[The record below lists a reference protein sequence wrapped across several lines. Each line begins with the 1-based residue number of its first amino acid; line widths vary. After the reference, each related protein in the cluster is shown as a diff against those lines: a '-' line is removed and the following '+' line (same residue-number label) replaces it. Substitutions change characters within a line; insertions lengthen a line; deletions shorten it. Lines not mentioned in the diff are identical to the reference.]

1 MMVKKMSDAGFE
13 ESSAFQKS
21 FLFHLLF
28 WAMYIVSLILE
39 MQEMIVQKGLI
50 FFLIATFF
58 YCLLTALLVYSNTIL
73 LIPFLLERK
82 KRFLYVISLLV
93 IVIGYTL
100 ARSRLQLFWYSEM
113 TRDEHM
119 QISSYFKWNLFYA
132 FWFLLISSLL
142 SVSQKWSEH
151 RQQVKNTQISHLQ
164 TELKYLRSQ
173 INPHFLF
180 NGLNTIYS
188 HIDINNAEARNIM
201 VQFSDLLRYNLYEAD
216 VDTIE
221 LSVEL
226 KYLKNYVDL
235 QRARSNEN
243 MKIDLEINCE
253 DGSVKIAPL
262 LFMAFVENA
271 FKFSTRDESINH
283 IRIKLSERER
293 TVFFECQN
301 SYDPNPSV
309 SHGIG
314 LQNVIRRL
322 ELLYKGQYT
331 LETKKEKSIFHVYL
345 KIKL

>member
-1 MMVKKMSDAGFE
+1 MSDAGLE
-13 ESSAFQKS
+13 ESSVFQKS
-21 FLFHLLF
+21 YLFHLLF

-50 FFLIATFF
+50 FFLTAMLF
-58 YCLLTALLVYSNTIL
+58 YCFLTALLVYSNTSL

-82 KRFLYVISLLV
+82 KKLLYVISLF
-93 IVIGYTL
+93 IMVIGYTL

-113 TRDEHM
+113 THNEYMR
-119 QISSYFKWNLFYA
+119 ISSYFKWNLFYA

-142 SVSQKWSEH
+142 SVSQKWSVH
-151 RQQVKNTQISHLQ
+151 MQQVKNTQISHLQ

-188 HIDINNAEARNIM
+188 HIDMSNAQARNIM

-216 VDTIE
+216 VDTIG
-221 LSVEL
+221 LGVEL
-226 KYLKNYVDL
+226 KYLQNYVDL

-243 MKIDLEINCE
+243 MNIDLEMNYE

-271 FKFSTRDESINH
+271 FKFSTRDESINN
-283 IRIKLSERER
+283 IRIKLAQRER
-293 TVFFECQN
+293 TIFFECQN
-301 SYDPNPSV
+301 AYDDEPSLAR
-309 SHGIG
+309 GIG

-322 ELLYKGQYT
+322 ELLYKGQHT
-331 LETKKEKSIFHVYL
+331 LEIKKENSIFYVYL
-345 KIKL
+345 KLKL

>member
-1 MMVKKMSDAGFE
+1 MSDARLE
-13 ESSAFQKS
+13 ESSVFQKS
-21 FLFHLLF
+21 ILFHLLF

-39 MQEMIVQKGLI
+39 MQEMIAQKGVI
-50 FFLIATFF
+50 FFLIAMLF
-58 YCLLTALLVYSNTIL
+58 YCLLTALLVYANTML
-73 LIPFLLERK
+73 LIPLLLERK
-82 KRFLYVISLLV
+82 KKSLYALSLLI

-100 ARSRLQLFWYSEM
+100 ARSRLQLFWNLEM
-113 TRDEHM
+113 KQNEHV

-132 FWFLLISSLL
+132 VWFLLISSLL

-151 RQQVKNTQISHLQ
+151 RQQVKNAQISHLQ
-164 TELKYLRSQ
+164 TEVKYLRSQ

-188 HIDINNAEARNIM
+188 HIDMSNAQARNIM

-221 LSVEL
+221 LAVEL
-226 KYLKNYVDL
+226 KYLQNYVDL

-243 MKIDLEINCE
+243 MHIDLELNCG

-271 FKFSTRDESINH
+271 FKFSTRDESINN
-283 IRIKLSERER
+283 IRIKLTQREEAIY
-293 TVFFECQN
+293 FECQN
-301 SYDPNPSV
+301 SCDDVPSV
-309 SHGIG
+309 ARGIG

-322 ELLYKGQYT
+322 DLLYKGQYT
-331 LETKKEKSIFHVYL
+331 LEIKKENSIFYVYL